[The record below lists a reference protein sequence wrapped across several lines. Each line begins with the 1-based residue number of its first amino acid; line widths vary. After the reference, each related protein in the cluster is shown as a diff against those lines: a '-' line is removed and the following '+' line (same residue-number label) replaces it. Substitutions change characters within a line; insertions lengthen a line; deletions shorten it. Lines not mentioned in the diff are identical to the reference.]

1 MSSDDDDA
9 PAWGGAIQSAL
20 EEAGEEEDEDEEG
33 INVVSTGGLSAAS
46 GANET
51 GKEELP
57 YVILL
62 KAAVSTLKSGE
73 ISEEEF
79 VEGVKK
85 LDAIADN
92 ALKVYEIPAVKKDLP
107 GKLTDHQ
114 NSIVSALE
122 VQIHRLKEGLGLLL
136 GYPSTKAV
144 GDLDSGLQI
153 AVDALNASA
162 DIQKKADTERE
173 AIRQQEKEE
182 KAKRAQKAAEADSAS

>member
-20 EEAGEEEDEDEEG
+20 AEGEEEDEDEEG

-79 VEGVKK
+79 VDGVKK

-107 GKLTDHQ
+107 GKVTDPQ
-114 NSIVSALE
+114 NSIVSVLE
-122 VQIHRLKEGLGLLL
+122 VQIHRLNEELGLLL

>member
-1 MSSDDDDA
+1 M
-9 PAWGGAIQSAL
+9 
-20 EEAGEEEDEDEEG
+20 
-33 INVVSTGGLSAAS
+33 
-46 GANET
+46 
-51 GKEELP
+51 
-57 YVILL
+57 ILL

-182 KAKRAQKAAEADSAS
+182 KA